1 MSSRLAGIICTTL
14 VLKQDFNP
22 KVVNNFVAKVAKGF
36 AIPGILIHWEL
47 QVKNL
52 GYGQYDKTKTGC
64 SQVRSK
70 TSLSLVL
77 HLNGVYVSLLLQSI

>member
-1 MSSRLAGIICTTL
+1 M

-36 AIPGILIHWEL
+36 AIPGIVIHWEL

-52 GYGQYDKTKTGC
+52 DYGKYDKTKTGC
-64 SQVRSK
+64 GQVRSK
-70 TSLSLVL
+70 TRLSLVL
-77 HLNGVYVSLLLQSI
+77 HLNGVCVSLLLQSI